1 MANYK
6 AFGRIGLHIITRKY
20 ANITICKKS
29 KKYSIIVIPLCEICF
44 LYVITLQRKQN
55 KKIV

>member
-6 AFGRIGLHIITRKY
+6 AFGRIGLHIITREY
-20 ANITICKKS
+20 ANITICNQS
-29 KKYSIIVIPLCEICF
+29 KKYSIIMIPLCEIYF

-55 KKIV
+55 KNIV

>member
-6 AFGRIGLHIITRKY
+6 AFGRIGLHIITREY
-20 ANITICKKS
+20 TNITICKQS
-29 KKYSIIVIPLCEICF
+29 KKYSIIVIPLCKIYF

>member
-6 AFGRIGLHIITRKY
+6 AFGRIGLHIITREY

-55 KKIV
+55 K

>member
-6 AFGRIGLHIITRKY
+6 AFDYLCLHIITREY

-29 KKYSIIVIPLCEICF
+29 KKYSIIVIPLCEIYF